1 MKLRIWR
8 PLTGDKRQILLLRRL
23 HAVRVCHDPRQ
34 NASAFRFGY
43 RGSGV
48 IFENLL
54 LVPGLHRPRLAATFG
69 RSLLS
74 PLSPLLFEFMH
85 IAIISAR
92 MGKRKEIFWQ

>member
-48 IFENLL
+48 IFEKIAILL
-54 LVPGLHRPRLAATFG
+54 L
-69 RSLLS
+69 
-74 PLSPLLFEFMH
+74 PLSVTEPHH
-85 IAIISAR
+85 IHPPQDYKLCGAHR
-92 MGKRKEIFWQ
+92 